1 MKSAEKLSFP
11 IEPEHQVTLA
21 NWRKAPFNK
30 WSFSHVR
37 EIVPS
42 AEIAHDPKAV
52 RQLPSA
58 PVDLSGLSVESGG
71 VPRSFG
77 EFLDFTD
84 TDGLV
89 VLHRGSIV
97 HESYRGEMSAA
108 TPHILMSVSKSILG
122 LMMGILEER
131 GVFSLDTRIEE
142 IIPEVA
148 GAAFAGATL
157 REILDMRVGIKFD
170 ENYAATGGAI
180 IAYRKAQGW
189 DPILPEEQPSDLR
202 SFFEILVETDGK
214 HGGPFHYV
222 SPNTDLLGWVIERT
236 TGRRYADLVTELLWQ
251 PMGAEHGAYITVD
264 RLGAPRCAGGVCTT
278 TRDLARIGQLFVEGG
293 RQGGR
298 QVVPEAWIND
308 ILAKGD
314 RAAWDAG
321 DMIDY
326 FPGLPIHYRSKWYVL
341 DGKSPIVFGLGVH
354 GQNVFVDPANEI
366 VVAKFS
372 SQVVALEPE
381 RIGSTV
387 AAVQAIRQ
395 RLIG

>member
-11 IEPEHQVTLA
+11 IEPQDQVTLA

-42 AEIAHDPKAV
+42 AEIAHDPRAV
-52 RQLPSA
+52 RQLPLA
-58 PVDLSGLSVESGG
+58 PVDLSDLSVESDG
-71 VPRSFG
+71 VSRTFD

-97 HESYRGEMSAA
+97 HESYSGEMSAA

-122 LMMGILEER
+122 LMMGILQAK
-131 GVFSLDTRIEE
+131 GFLSLDTQIED

-157 REILDMRVGIKFD
+157 RDILDMRVGIKFD

-189 DPILPEEQPSDLR
+189 DPILPGEEPSDLR
-202 SFFEILVETDGK
+202 SFFEILVDTDGE
-214 HGGPFHYV
+214 HGAAFHYV

-236 TGRRYADLVTELLWQ
+236 TGRRYSDLVTELLWK
-251 PMGAEHGAYITVD
+251 PMGAEYDAYITVD

-278 TRDLARIGQLFVEGG
+278 TRDLARLGQLFIEGG

-298 QVVPEAWIND
+298 QVVPEGWIDD
-308 ILAKGD
+308 IIANGD

-326 FPGLPIHYRSKWYVL
+326 FGTLPIHYRGKWYVL
-341 DGKSPIVFGLGVH
+341 HGEAPIVFGLGVH
-354 GQNVFVDPANEI
+354 GQNVFVDPVNQI

-372 SQVVALEPE
+372 SQVVALDAE
-381 RIGSTV
+381 RIGATM
-387 AAVQAIRQ
+387 AAVQAIRD
-395 RLIG
+395 RLAG